1 MRLKAEKTRNYKTT
15 IRRNEVPLKSSNN
28 TCAICYRGCSKN
40 ISSFLVINH
49 QVESKLSRVDLY
61 KWIKLSMLIF
71 PFTIFE
77 LDILF
82 FKNKKQT
89 P

>member
-15 IRRNEVPLKSSNN
+15 IRGNEGPLKSSNN
-28 TCAICYRGCSKN
+28 TCAICYRGRLKN
-40 ISSFLVINH
+40 ISSFLVINP

-71 PFTIFE
+71 PFTIFK
-77 LDILF
+77 LDTLF